1 MNAKQLELLVTDD
14 ADYQY
19 VLTNW
24 SSDYMDDLVH
34 HANDAEVAK
43 FLANRFPHPYT
54 SDNAM
59 SFLAYASSTATERL
73 FAIVRQHK
81 VSGTREA
88 IGGIGM
94 DVKSDVQE
102 HSGEVGYWLGKSFWG
117 RGLMT
122 HVVATFLDG
131 FVEVYLRTHAPVP
144 LSRLFAV
151 VYAPNTGSVR
161 VLEKNG
167 FQIEGRLRRYAYKN
181 GEYLDAFLL
190 GRVYE
195 L

>member
-1 MNAKQLELLVTDD
+1 MNAQQLELPVTDD
-14 ADYQY
+14 ADYRY
-19 VLTNW
+19 ILSNW
-24 SSDYMDDLVH
+24 SNAYMDDLVR
-34 HANDAEVAK
+34 HANDADVAK
-43 FLANRFPHPYT
+43 YLANRFPHPYT
-54 SDNAM
+54 SDDAM
-59 SFLAYASSTATERL
+59 SFLAYASSTTTERL

-81 VSGTREA
+81 VTGAREA

-94 DVKSDVQE
+94 NVKSDVQA

-117 RGLMT
+117 CGLMT

-131 FVEVYLRTHAPVP
+131 FVEPYRGTHAPVP

-167 FQIEGRLRRYAYKN
+167 FEVEGRLRRH
-181 GEYLDAFLL
+181 E
-190 GRVYE
+190 
-195 L
+195 